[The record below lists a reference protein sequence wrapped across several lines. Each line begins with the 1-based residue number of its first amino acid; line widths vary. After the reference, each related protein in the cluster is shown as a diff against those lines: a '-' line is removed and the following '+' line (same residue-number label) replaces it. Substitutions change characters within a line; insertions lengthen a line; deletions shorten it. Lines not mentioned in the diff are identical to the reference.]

1 MTTTGRRI
9 FLYAHDGC
17 GLGHLRRQLT
27 IADALSRKSPGTAVL
42 LATGVDDLG
51 PFPVPAGIE
60 VLKIPGLV
68 KVAPERYV
76 PRRLALAAGDASD
89 LRAGLLEA
97 AVEHFRPDVLL
108 ADKHPLGPSR
118 ELTPALERLGA
129 DGGRAVLGV
138 RDVLDDPRA
147 MAAEWEAAGLQAAF
161 TRFYDGALLY
171 GTRSLLD
178 PVAAAGIPPS
188 VLRRGTWCGH
198 VVAPSGPRQPA
209 AGPPDDGRPIVV
221 GCAGGGDDGA
231 RLLCTFIEAS
241 RDAEWRAVVV
251 IGPLAP
257 ERDRQVVE
265 AAARLAGIEVH
276 RTITDLGRCLPGIGA
291 LVCMGG
297 YNTLLEAAATA
308 TPVVCVPR
316 SHPRREQL
324 IRARAFA
331 ERGLLHLVE
340 PDEMTAG
347 ALATAVGT
355 ALGDSRAALST
366 RVARHLD
373 LGGADRAA
381 LHLLDLCTRRNDDSA
396 VMA

>member
-1 MTTTGRRI
+1 MTSTGHRI

-27 IADALSRKSPGTAVL
+27 IAGAVSRKSPGTAVL
-42 LATGVDDLG
+42 LATGVDDRG
-51 PFPVPAGIE
+51 PFPVPAGVE

-68 KVAPERYV
+68 KVATEHYV
-76 PRRLALAAGDASD
+76 PRRLALAAGDTSD
-89 LRAGLLEA
+89 LRAGLLDA

-108 ADKHPLGPSR
+108 ADKHPLGPSG
-118 ELTPALERLGA
+118 ELTPALERLRA
-129 DGGRAVLGV
+129 DGGRALLGV
-138 RDVLDDPRA
+138 RDVLDDPTA

-178 PVAAAGIPPS
+178 PVAEAGIPPS

-198 VVAPSGPRQPA
+198 VVAPPGPPQPA
-209 AGPPDDGRPIVV
+209 ADPPGDGRPLVV

-257 ERDRQVVE
+257 ERDRQDVE
-265 AAARLAGIEVH
+265 AAARLAGVEVH
-276 RTITDLGRCLPGIGA
+276 RTITDLGRYLPRIGA

-316 SHPRREQL
+316 SQPRSEQL

-331 ERGLLHLVE
+331 DRGLLHLVE
-340 PDEMTAG
+340 PGGMTAG
-347 ALATAVGT
+347 ALARGVG
-355 ALGDSRAALST
+355 AALEVPRAVLSS

-381 LHLLDLCTRRNDDSA
+381 EHLLGLCTGRHDDSA
-396 VMA
+396 VTA